1 MTPQIR
7 YVILL
12 YTTLL
17 CNVPRSA
24 IAMAVFQSGP
34 KQSNTYAGGIVFD
47 QATNNILVSGS
58 AFETH
63 SATAPNPEPSCFLGV
78 VSLPSFE
85 WLQRASFG
93 SPDISESCS
102 ALALGPSSVVVTGST
117 QNGGLYTN
125 LGSKE
130 AQQYGFVM
138 NVEHKQNAVGEAL
151 GGVSLQM
158 STVQSPI
165 SVVSHGTSIFVSSIH
180 SLDSAVVSDGSVS
193 DSSGSTAYGS
203 MIHKFT
209 IDGGSLKHDW
219 MQQITDS
226 SAVSTYVGEMLIKR
240 NSLLVVGSTTGGT
253 SWEDGY
259 IAAFDLDSG
268 DAAGSQ
274 QYINHVWG
282 QMLTGICDGD
292 DDGDYFFIVGTGQ
305 ADEELMPVLTK
316 MKFDTFTQVW
326 QKKLRPISPTE
337 GGKATAHGLSC
348 KVSGD
353 VVYIAGTVKA
363 DAYFEGTDSSGSED
377 IFLAQYGSGDGD
389 LNWLR
394 QLGSPGRDT
403 LAHGGGLTLD
413 ALGNAVLYGST
424 DGSFFRE
431 KNDSHSD
438 LFLVSVDKV
447 DGTVGKITNMKK
459 SESEG
464 GEDDRGSDV
473 ANEISSGKK
482 DSPKVMAEED
492 TSKVQKEEPVA
503 MKPQTKAVPKAP
515 KDESGI
521 QEGNQSGLG
530 GFWAALYIP
539 ALFVVIAG
547 CFVCF
552 RDEQRR
558 NAEESDHRIMMSIF
572 KYVHAF
578 EVDDVDIK
586 RSPTGGYHAIYLNE
600 LADGINN
607 YDPAGKEEEENEAA
621 PMKSASAGKTRAKA
635 GLPSIV

>member
-1 MTPQIR
+1 MRLNRGSTLAGA
-7 YVILL
+7 LL
-12 YTTLL
+12 
-17 CNVPRSA
+17 PS
-24 IAMAVFQSGP
+24 VFSLEAFQTGP

-78 VSLPSFE
+78 VSLPSFD

-102 ALALGPSSVVVTGST
+102 ALALGPSSVIVTGST

-282 QMLTGICDGD
+282 QMLTGICDDD

-326 QKKLRPISPTE
+326 QKKLRPISPTK

-438 LFLVSVDKV
+438 LFLVSVDRV
-447 DGTVGKITNMKK
+447 DGAIRISSSSSSDSVNFDATLTNGKGSTLSSEISHSRERMRPNVGAVEIESTTGEEEGYGPTGFWALVYSFALFALLIGLAVAHVSMLHQFSAN
-459 SESEG
+459 SESETN
-464 GEDDRGSDV
+464 EE
-473 ANEISSGKK
+473 ANEQAK
-482 DSPKVMAEED
+482 
-492 TSKVQKEEPVA
+492 
-503 MKPQTKAVPKAP
+503 
-515 KDESGI
+515 
-521 QEGNQSGLG
+521 L
-530 GFWAALYIP
+530 
-539 ALFVVIAG
+539 
-547 CFVCF
+547 
-552 RDEQRR
+552 RR
-558 NAEESDHRIMMSIF
+558 NLASS
-572 KYVHAF
+572 K
-578 EVDDVDIK
+578 DI
-586 RSPTGGYHAIYLNE
+586 I
-600 LADGINN
+600 
-607 YDPAGKEEEENEAA
+607 
-621 PMKSASAGKTRAKA
+621 
-635 GLPSIV
+635 